1 MNDSI
6 RAVYE
11 YDIKELEEK
20 LAPLRGAGTQ
30 SFMDERDC
38 MLKTQNELRAELD
51 KLRSITEEE

>member
-20 LAPLRGAGTQ
+20 LAPLRGAGAQT
-30 SFMDERDC
+30 FMDKRDC
-38 MLKTQNELRAELD
+38 ILKTQNELRAELD